1 MKKMI
6 ALVVTLTLVGAFALN
21 ATMAYLTGETKPVEN
36 VFVIGDINITL
47 SEEQWTKQGA
57 DFKGKVIPGETIV
70 KDPTVTVKQ
79 ASEDCYLFVCLTN
92 TLAVPKVSTGTSSTD
107 SGNWDYVTPNINDPE
122 KNWDFVT
129 YSVDSTGAKKELYR
143 YKEVL
148 KKCDVDVTVPFFTK
162 VTVPGDSFTK
172 ESMQELAK
180 KETKMTVEAFAHQSK
195 NVSEDDATK
204 AAKTKFF
211 PSPTSPST

>member
-21 ATMAYLTGETKPVEN
+21 ATMAYLTGETTPVEN

-47 SEEQWTKQGA
+47 AEEQWTKQGA
-57 DFKGKVIPGETIV
+57 DFKGKIIPGETIV
-70 KDPTVTVKQ
+70 KDPTITVKQ
-79 ASEDCYLFVCLTN
+79 GSEDCYLFVCLTN
-92 TLAVPKVSTGTSSTD
+92 TLAVKASTNTG
-107 SGNWDYVTPNINDPE
+107 WDYVTPNINQTENPLGNYWVLVGSPDIDA
-122 KNWDFVT
+122 K
-129 YSVDSTGAKKELYR
+129 TGTKKELYR
-143 YKEVL
+143 YNYVVDAKGAEVKL
-148 KKCDVDVTVPFFTK
+148 PFFSE

-180 KETKMTVEAFAHQSK
+180 KNQTMTVEAFAYQSK

-211 PSPTSPST
+211 PSPTTPSS